1 MKYLRP
7 LGVTSMIGLQRS
19 PWTSSRV
26 SITRYFAVFGNDN
39 LLCFLARQ
47 LSHTYVLDVRQPSHH
62 LLQPTKSVEAEMSI
76 PGMPQPW
83 LLHAPCSQADGLF
96 HLEVE
101 QVQLIPGP
109 LHLGKKSLLLVLDL
123 EDAVLDQYLA
133 VALIQLANANDA

>member
-7 LGVTSMIGLQRS
+7 PCIAGVIGPQRS

-76 PGMPQPW
+76 PGMPQPR
-83 LLHAPCSQADGLF
+83 LLRAPCSQADGLL
-96 HLEVE
+96 HLQVE
-101 QVQLIPGP
+101 QVQLVLGP
-109 LHLGKKSLLLVLDL
+109 LHLSKKPLLPVLDP
-123 EDAVLDQYLA
+123 EDVVLDQLLA
-133 VALIQLANANDA
+133 ATLIQLANADEA